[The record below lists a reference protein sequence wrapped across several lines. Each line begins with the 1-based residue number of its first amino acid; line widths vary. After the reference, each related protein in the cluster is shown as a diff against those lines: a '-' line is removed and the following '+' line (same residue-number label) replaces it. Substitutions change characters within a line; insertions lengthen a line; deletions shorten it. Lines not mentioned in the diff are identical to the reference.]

1 MLSYNIM
8 SEHEYEWQ
16 TIHKSKADAFKA
28 LAEHRTGVETMLE
41 MPNAPGTLDK
51 QAQDIE
57 NEAQAKTDL
66 KENLRAKMH
75 VANPDLPDGPI
86 DLNPDTFTGLYPGE
100 KSNPLDPVAQLT
112 AGLKAMPPPS
122 VVAASAAATQKEVA
136 EKARLMGLAG
146 AIFKIGSQIAL
157 YKLELERGEV
167 PNDKMKEKDRMAF
180 GKLFVFFDKSVKP
193 CNYKTGWFSSPDP
206 KIKLFCNVAQELKK
220 IVGQLAAH
228 KKSSPANIIRINTFL
243 ELARPFILMHKKMVD
258 SGSREDVDILMEM
271 TKTEVELENKHFLE
285 SLPSVPKG
293 GKRKTRKYKKRRVK
307 KSKTRKG
314 KKSRKH
320 KSKTHKKRKHRRGR
334 KSRKH

>member
-1 MLSYNIM
+1 MD
-8 SEHEYEWQ
+8 EHEYEWQ
-16 TIHKSKADAFKA
+16 TKHTSKANALEA
-28 LAEHRTGVETMLE
+28 LATHREHAEVELQL
-41 MPNAPGTLDK
+41 PNVPGDLDK
-51 QAQDIE
+51 DVE
-57 NEAQAKTDL
+57 NMVKDVVGVAAL
-66 KENLRAKMH
+66 NENTRAKLH
-75 VANPDLPDGPI
+75 VSSLPDGPV
-86 DLNPDTFTGLYPGE
+86 DLNPIKSTKLYPGE
-100 KSNPLDPVAQLT
+100 KYNPLDPVAQLT

-122 VVAASAAATQKEVA
+122 VVAASAANTQKNVA

-157 YKLELERGEV
+157 YKLELEREEV
-167 PNDKMKEKDRMAF
+167 PNDKMKGEDRMAF

-206 KIKLFCNVAQELKK
+206 KIKLFCNVAQELNN

-228 KKSSPANIIRINTFL
+228 KKSSPVNIIRINTFL
-243 ELARPFILMHKKMVD
+243 ELARPFISMHKKMIE
-258 SGSREDVDILMEM
+258 SGSDDVDVLMEM

-293 GKRKTRKYKKRRVK
+293 GKRKTRKYKKRHVK

-320 KSKTHKKRKHRRGR
+320 KSKTHKRRKHRRGR